1 MSGKHTEASVSPEK
15 MRPNRR
21 KDLRKHLLVLRV
33 SEKSSKTFFGYAKNL
48 SKGGMFISST
58 SPRRVGKE
66 YEISFKFPGDGSETS
81 CRCKVMWK
89 REYSKKSSI
98 EPGMGIMFLNLDEK
112 TSDKINLWAEKVE
125 RMLP

>member
-1 MSGKHTEASVSPEK
+1 MSEKHIEPSVSPEK

-33 SEKSSKTFFGYAKNL
+33 SEKSTKTFFGYAKNL

-66 YEISFKFPGDGSETS
+66 YEISFKFPGDGTDTS

-89 REYSKKSSI
+89 REYTDKSHV
-98 EPGMGIMFLNLDEK
+98 EPGMGIMFLNLNEETANKVNEWTEK
-112 TSDKINLWAEKVE
+112 IE

>member
-1 MSGKHTEASVSPEK
+1 MSEKNIQASVSPEQ

-66 YEISFKFPGDGSETS
+66 YEISFKFPGDGSDTS
-81 CRCKVMWK
+81 CRCKVVWK
-89 REYSKKSSI
+89 REYNEKSSI

-112 TSDKINLWAEKVE
+112 TANTIDLWAEKVE